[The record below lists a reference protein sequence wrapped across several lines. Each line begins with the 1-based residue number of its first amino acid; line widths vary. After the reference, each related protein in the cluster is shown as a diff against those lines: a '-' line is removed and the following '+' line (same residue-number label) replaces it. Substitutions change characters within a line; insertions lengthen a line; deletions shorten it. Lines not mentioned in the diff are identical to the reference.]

1 MRTKLFMVVSVSA
14 ILLGLFTSMVNARPN
29 ALCSGSTCNGIDPQN
44 SGCTAVT
51 MAFKQKDGIAGGS
64 GTVQAD
70 LRYSSNCNSKW
81 SRATNIYPGAIR
93 KLRARLTD
101 NTSAY
106 LNVEPAYS
114 SSSYAQLWTDMHSG
128 SSALC
133 SIASQGLVG
142 GSYDATTTPAC
153 Y

>member
-1 MRTKLFMVVSVSA
+1 MKKRLITVFAMSV
-14 ILLGLFTSMVNARPN
+14 LLLSLFTNTANARPN
-29 ALCSGSTCNGIDPQN
+29 AVCSGSNCNGIDPQN

-51 MAFKQKDGIAGGS
+51 MAFKQKDGTSGS

-101 NTSAY
+101 NSSAY

-114 SSSYAQLWTDMHSG
+114 SSSYAQLWTNMHSG
-128 SSALC
+128 STALC